1 MHTRP
6 RPRDGGARAAR
17 RPAAAT
23 VTCLPERSS
32 PQRAVSMGEP
42 QPDRIWI
49 RNLLDASDEAIYF
62 KDLDSRFL
70 RVSLGL
76 ANRHGLSQAHMCG
89 MTDAD
94 LFAGVHAAEAL
105 ADEQAILRTG
115 RPILDKEECE
125 DFDDRPARWVSTSKF
140 PLRDAD
146 GAIIGTFGVSHD
158 ITRRVLA
165 EQEMVRLAEASAAAS
180 ARLARAEAQ
189 LRSVLNGS
197 ADAIAQYTPD
207 LTYRYINPAGERLR
221 GRSLAQLVGRTDRE
235 VGPAHEAADSWEAAL
250 RQVLETGRQ
259 GEHEFCMALPGGKRG
274 WFHTTLS
281 PETDESGAV
290 VGVLTSTRDVTVSK
304 EAELALAHQALHD
317 PVTGLANRYLLM
329 DRLDQALL
337 RLERVRGRVMLTFID
352 LDHFKSVNDGY
363 GHDVGDEVLVEL
375 AQRLSALTRR
385 EDTVARLGGDEFV
398 VLCEHVTRDEDVRAI
413 AAILVEAMA
422 APFTVGEGLQVQLSA
437 SIGVAVTTDASMRA
451 GDLLRN
457 ADSAMYRIKQQ
468 GRNGF
473 HVFDPA
479 ADAATTGAVQLEAEL
494 QHALSRDEFA
504 LVYQPLLSLSDQ
516 RVIGFEALLRWRHP
530 VRGTLAP
537 GEFLAAAERMG
548 LMGRIGDWVL
558 DTACGRLATWS
569 SRHGTHPDAQPLSM
583 AVNISGSQLRACGFA
598 ARVRAA
604 LDAHGVAPAA
614 LRLEIGEREL
624 IHDDPRVLAALADLG
639 EIGVQ
644 LVVDDFGAS
653 VTSLSRLP
661 RIPVSVVKLARFADL
676 HQRGIVAAVIATA
689 HGLDMS
695 VVGGGIEDATQLA
708 ELKAM
713 ACDDGQGFLLGR
725 PLDECAAEA
734 LLHGNRGVPGIVA
747 GEAAAC

>member
-1 MHTRP
+1 M
-6 RPRDGGARAAR
+6 
-17 RPAAAT
+17 
-23 VTCLPERSS
+23 PERQS
-32 PQRAVSMGEP
+32 PPRSASPAEL

-76 ANRHGLSQAHMCG
+76 ANLHGLTQAHMCG

-94 LFAGVHAAEAL
+94 LFADAHAAEAL

-115 RPILDKEECE
+115 VAILDKEECE
-125 DFDDRPARWVSTSKF
+125 DFDDRPVRWVSTSKF
-140 PLRDAD
+140 PLRDLD
-146 GAIIGTFGVSHD
+146 GTIIGTFGVSHD

-165 EQEMVRLAEASAAAS
+165 EQEMVRLAEASAEAS
-180 ARLARAEAQ
+180 ARLAQVEAQ

-197 ADAIAQYTPD
+197 ADAIAQYAPD
-207 LTYRYINPAGERLR
+207 LTYRYMNPAGERLR
-221 GRSLAQLVGRTDRE
+221 GRSLDQLVGRTDRE

-281 PETDESGAV
+281 PETEGSGAV
-290 VGVLTSTRDVTVSK
+290 VGVLTSTRDVTANK
-304 EAELALAHQALHD
+304 EAELALAHQAMHD
-317 PVTGLANRYLLM
+317 PVTGVANRYLLM

-337 RLERVRGRVMLTFID
+337 RLERMRGQVMLTFID
-352 LDHFKSVNDGY
+352 LDHFKSVNDTY

-375 AQRLSALTRR
+375 AQRLSVLTRR

-398 VLCEHVTRDEDVRAI
+398 VLCEHVTRDEDVRAV

-422 APFTVGEGLQVQLSA
+422 EPFCVGDGLQVRLSA
-437 SIGVAVTTDASMRA
+437 SIGVAVTSDASMRA
-451 GDLLRN
+451 CDLLRN

-479 ADAATTGAVQLEAEL
+479 ADAGTSGAVQLEADL
-494 QHALSRDEFA
+494 QHALGRDEFA
-504 LVYQPLLSLSDQ
+504 LVYQPLLSLADQ

-530 VRGTLAP
+530 ARGTLAP
-537 GEFLAAAERMG
+537 AEFLCAAERMG

-558 DTACGRLATWS
+558 DTACSRLAAWS
-569 SRHGTHPDAQPLSM
+569 SGSGQRAGAQPLSM
-583 AVNISGSQLRACGFA
+583 AVNISGSQLRAPGFA
-598 ARVRAA
+598 DRVRAA
-604 LDAHGVAPAA
+604 LAAHAVAPAS
-614 LRLEIGEREL
+614 LRLEISEREL
-624 IHDDPRVLAALADLG
+624 IHDDPRVTGALAELG
-639 EIGVQ
+639 EVGVQ

-695 VVGGGIEDATQLA
+695 VVGGGIEDAAQLA

-725 PLDECAAEA
+725 PLDESAAEA
-734 LLHGNRGVPGIVA
+734 LLHGGRGA
-747 GEAAAC
+747 GAIGAAGVTLTA